1 MQNQATPSF
10 TIFDDY
16 RPMVSVAVV
25 VRWVLVLAFLFI
37 NNYRV
42 DLDTIWVTFNV
53 VAGALVLLNG
63 YMTWLVLSR
72 RPITW
77 VHAFATSIID
87 LVAITMALFLSDGFE
102 NRYFVFY
109 YPALLGLS
117 LMFRR
122 RVSFSVLGVVMALY
136 VTIALTV
143 SPTLDTDLKDEKV
156 LFIRLV
162 TMLGVVVA
170 GTLIAAWERTR
181 RREAV
186 AAERRVAEENLALQ
200 KKAQETELVT
210 LEERGRIAREI
221 HDGIAQ
227 SIYMLNL
234 NLETCAELAEKGDGT
249 LGDRLKKLV
258 PLAKQTL
265 LETRHYIYDLK
276 PLLAGERAL
285 MTMVENQIK
294 EFQTVAGIPVR
305 LSVEGDPGEV
315 PLNVGS
321 GLYRI
326 LQEALANVL
335 KHSGATEVEVRL
347 RLPPEEAELMVWD
360 NGKGFDGNATA
371 SGHGLGNMRQRAQ
384 ELGGTCQILSSP
396 EQGACVKVAFPAQ
409 EVERGTR

>member
-87 LVAITMALFLSDGFE
+87 LAAIAMALFLSDGFE

-200 KKAQETELVT
+200 KKAQETELAT

>member
-1 MQNQATPSF
+1 MKLPSEWRPQAPS
-10 TIFDDY
+10 TD
-16 RPMVSVAVV
+16 
-25 VRWVLVLAFLFI
+25 LA
-37 NNYRV
+37 
-42 DLDTIWVTFNV
+42 
-53 VAGALVLLNG
+53 
-63 YMTWLVLSR
+63 
-72 RPITW
+72 
-77 VHAFATSIID
+77 
-87 LVAITMALFLSDGFE
+87 AITMALFLSDGFE

-200 KKAQETELVT
+200 KKAQETELAA

-371 SGHGLGNMRQRAQ
+371 SGHGLEVWPESHWPGFA
-384 ELGGTCQILSSP
+384 LGQVDGLQSYM
-396 EQGACVKVAFPAQ
+396 A
-409 EVERGTR
+409 